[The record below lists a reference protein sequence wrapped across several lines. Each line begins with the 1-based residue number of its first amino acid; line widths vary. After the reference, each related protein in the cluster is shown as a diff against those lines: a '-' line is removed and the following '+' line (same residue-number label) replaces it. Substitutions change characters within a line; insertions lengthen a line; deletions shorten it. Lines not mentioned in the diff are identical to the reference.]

1 MEENEQEIFENLQT
15 RAASYIKT
23 NNTDKKHDNEDK
35 KHMLTLTSVFI
46 QKSYFLNHGQQG

>member
-1 MEENEQEIFENLQT
+1 MKKKFFST
-15 RAASYIKT
+15 YD
-23 NNTDKKHDNEDK
+23 TDKKHDNEDK

>member
-1 MEENEQEIFENLQT
+1 MSKKFFENLQI
-15 RAASYIKT
+15 RSASYSKT
-23 NNTDKKHDNEDK
+23 NNIDKKHDNEDK